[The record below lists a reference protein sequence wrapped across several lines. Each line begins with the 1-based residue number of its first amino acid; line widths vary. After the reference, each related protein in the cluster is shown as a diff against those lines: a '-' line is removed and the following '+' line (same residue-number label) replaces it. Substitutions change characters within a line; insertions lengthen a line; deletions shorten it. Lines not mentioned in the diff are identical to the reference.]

1 MTKLQQNSWGL
12 GGNFSEIWSISHGMT
27 QKPCTFFL
35 AKEKIWKC
43 IFNIKSELSH
53 NHAEKQIVPF
63 KTTVNWLFNI
73 WCYLVIAFF
82 DWKIGVFQQTVLRVY
97 CILKLIQNNFV
108 CLMEK
113 LVQIFKCIISHS
125 SAKSL
130 VPPLQKFTIQN
141 LDLILFPFWETKLA

>member
-1 MTKLQQNSWGL
+1 MGTFLKFGPFHMEWPKSLVPFSLQKKR
-12 GGNFSEIWSISHGMT
+12 SENA
-27 QKPCTFFL
+27 FL
-35 AKEKIWKC
+35 T
-43 IFNIKSELSH
+43 LSH

>member
-1 MTKLQQNSWGL
+1 ML
-12 GGNFSEIWSISHGMT
+12 
-27 QKPCTFFL
+27 
-35 AKEKIWKC
+35 
-43 IFNIKSELSH
+43 
-53 NHAEKQIVPF
+53 
-63 KTTVNWLFNI
+63 
-73 WCYLVIAFF
+73 FF

-113 LVQIFKCIISHS
+113 LVQIFKCIISHI